1 MHRGTHYPRVGF
13 RLICWTGFQFLRNL
27 STFKIF
33 WCKNVGYNFNCFPLF
48 AVLRYECLPEVSNGR
63 FTRDNET
70 NTDVLTPLYNLKL
83 GVSASF
89 RFIY

>member
-1 MHRGTHYPRVGF
+1 MANTPDTKAGDSGSQPGGIT
-13 RLICWTGFQFLRNL
+13 IDATRNL
-27 STFKIF
+27 EVIVF
-33 WCKNVGYNFNCFPLF
+33 L
-48 AVLRYECLPEVSNGR
+48 LLPTRINGR

-89 RFIY
+89 IY